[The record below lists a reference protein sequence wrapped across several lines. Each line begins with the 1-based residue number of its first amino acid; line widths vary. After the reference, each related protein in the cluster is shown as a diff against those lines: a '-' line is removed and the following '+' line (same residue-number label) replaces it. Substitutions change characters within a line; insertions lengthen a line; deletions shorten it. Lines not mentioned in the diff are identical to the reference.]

1 MNRQQDLPRH
11 IVWSTDALDLDDPF
25 QRRWYLR
32 QVLLHGRAED
42 IRELDLSQ
50 VARLLPELD
59 LPSDIQRLWR
69 NYLKECGRG

>member
-42 IRELDLSQ
+42 IRKLDLSQ
-50 VARLLPELD
+50 VARLLPALD